1 MNTTTDHNSIASDPS
16 KSKGRLVKE
25 VYSLTRS
32 EFQRDRDRILHSAA
46 FRRLKHKTQV
56 FVSHEGDHYRT
67 RLTHSLEVS
76 QIARSI
82 CRVFSL
88 NEDLAETLSISHDIG
103 HPPFGHAGEQAL
115 SEAMINY
122 GGFDHNEQ
130 AIRVVHLLE
139 KKYFDFDGLN
149 LTWETLEGLAKHNG
163 PIIKNV
169 PQTIVNLNDKFNL
182 KLNEF
187 SSIEAQIASIA
198 DDIAYNN
205 HDLDD
210 GLRAGFFT
218 YEDLKELP
226 ILSKILDEFPN
237 NYRTRDTQRINN
249 EITRKSTALM
259 IEDVINTIK
268 LNIKKFDLSN
278 DKEVRMLDGKIASF
292 SDKFSRDVDSIKS
305 FLNSKMYNH
314 DKVIKMT
321 NDASQII
328 TFLFRKFMDDENL
341 MHKDFKIRLENENK
355 ARVVC
360 DYIAGMTPLRK
371 ITTTKDFAD
380 AVLFFASPWAR
391 AITGQNL
398 IVDGGL
404 VLN

>member
-169 PQTIVNLNDKFNL
+169 PQTIVNLNDKFDL

-226 ILSKILDEFPN
+226 ILSKILDEFPS

-268 LNIKKFDLSN
+268 LNIKKFDLSS

-360 DYIAGMTPLRK
+360 DYIAGMT
-371 ITTTKDFAD
+371 DNY
-380 AVLFFASPWAR
+380 ASE
-391 AITGQNL
+391 IYKS
-398 IVDGGL
+398 IK
-404 VLN
+404 

>member
-25 VYSLTRS
+25 IYSLTRS

-103 HPPFGHAGEQAL
+103 HPPFGHAGEKAL

-169 PQTIVNLNDKFNL
+169 PQTIVNLNDKFDL

-187 SSIEAQIASIA
+187 SSIEAQIASIS

-218 YEDLKELP
+218 YEDLRELP
-226 ILSKILDEFPN
+226 ILNKILDALPS
-237 NYRTRDTQRINN
+237 NYRTRDIQRINN

-268 LNIKKFDLSN
+268 LNIKKFDLTS
-278 DKEVRMLDGKIASF
+278 DKEVRMLDGRIASF
-292 SDKFSRDVDSIKS
+292 SHKFSRDVDSIKS

-328 TFLFRKFMDDENL
+328 AFLFKKFMDDENL

-360 DYIAGMTPLRK
+360 DYIAGMT
-371 ITTTKDFAD
+371 DNY
-380 AVLFFASPWAR
+380 ASEIYKR
-391 AITGQNL
+391 IK
-398 IVDGGL
+398 
-404 VLN
+404 

>member
-130 AIRVVHLLE
+130 AIRVVHLLG

-226 ILSKILDEFPN
+226 ILSKILDEFPI

-268 LNIKKFDLSN
+268 LNIKKFDLSS

-321 NDASQII
+321 NDASKII

-360 DYIAGMTPLRK
+360 DYIAGMT
-371 ITTTKDFAD
+371 DNY
-380 AVLFFASPWAR
+380 ASE
-391 AITGQNL
+391 IYKS
-398 IVDGGL
+398 IK
-404 VLN
+404 

>member
-169 PQTIVNLNDKFNL
+169 PQTIVNLNDKFDL

-226 ILSKILDEFPN
+226 ILSKILDEFPS

-268 LNIKKFDLSN
+268 LNIKKFDLSS

-292 SDKFSRDVDSIKS
+292 SDKFSRDVERIKS

-360 DYIAGMTPLRK
+360 DYIAGMT
-371 ITTTKDFAD
+371 DNY
-380 AVLFFASPWAR
+380 ASE
-391 AITGQNL
+391 IYKS
-398 IVDGGL
+398 IK
-404 VLN
+404 

>member
-226 ILSKILDEFPN
+226 ILNKILDEFPS

-268 LNIKKFDLSN
+268 LNIKKFDLSS

-360 DYIAGMTPLRK
+360 DYIAGMT
-371 ITTTKDFAD
+371 DNY
-380 AVLFFASPWAR
+380 ASE
-391 AITGQNL
+391 IYKS
-398 IVDGGL
+398 IK
-404 VLN
+404 

>member
-16 KSKGRLVKE
+16 KSKGRLVRE

-226 ILSKILDEFPN
+226 ILSKILDEFPS

-268 LNIKKFDLSN
+268 LNIKKFDLSS

-321 NDASQII
+321 NDASKII

-360 DYIAGMTPLRK
+360 DYIAGMT
-371 ITTTKDFAD
+371 DNY
-380 AVLFFASPWAR
+380 ASE
-391 AITGQNL
+391 IYKS
-398 IVDGGL
+398 IK
-404 VLN
+404 